1 MRSVAILG
9 PQGAGKSSIAAL
21 FEEHRGY
28 QRHGIADAIKHL
40 ANLAYR
46 QLGKDETL
54 TVDRYSGLT
63 VVTGRELLQDIGA
76 ALREVDRKFWL
87 RVWRQD
93 YFEIQRMG
101 YGVVIDD
108 VRLLAR
114 VLQVRQELLG
124 PLILVP
130 ALHVDVRRAVGLSVG
145 ALLGNHVDLLDF
157 SILGSVLDDA
167 PDSLI
172 ADVREDVG
180 DEEAGL
186 VGGHFACCLLLV
198 LLLFALNTFR
208 TGGKK

>member
-1 MRSVAILG
+1 MSRSVAILG

-21 FEEHRGY
+21 FGEHRGY

-63 VVTGRELLQDIGA
+63 VITGRELLQDIGA

-108 VRLLAR
+108 VRLPEEVDYLRMVDPQIFVVRLTADHEVRAHR
-114 VLQVRQELLG
+114 VGGQLLG
-124 PLILVP
+124 TKDITELGWTAAEFDLT
-130 ALHVDVRRAVGLSVG
+130 VDTS
-145 ALLGNHVDLLDF
+145 D
-157 SILGSVLDDA
+157 IT
-167 PDSLI
+167 P
-172 ADVREDVG
+172 
-180 DEEAGL
+180 EEAYRQITDAMEE
-186 VGGHFACCLLLV
+186 VQ
-198 LLLFALNTFR
+198 
-208 TGGKK
+208 

>member
-1 MRSVAILG
+1 MSRSVAILG

-21 FEEHRGY
+21 FGEHRGY

-63 VVTGRELLQDIGA
+63 VITGRELLQDIGA

-93 YFEIQRMG
+93 YFEIQRLG

-108 VRLLAR
+108 VRLPEEVDYLR
-114 VLQVRQELLG
+114 MVDPQIFVVRLTADHENSFG
-124 PLILVP
+124 IWFSP
-130 ALHVDVRRAVGLSVG
+130 GL
-145 ALLGNHVDLLDF
+145 NH
-157 SILGSVLDDA
+157 A
-167 PDSLI
+167 
-172 ADVREDVG
+172 
-180 DEEAGL
+180 L
-186 VGGHFACCLLLV
+186 VGRLPNSQV
-198 LLLFALNTFR
+198 LGGLAANHLALPR
-208 TGGKK
+208 G

>member
-1 MRSVAILG
+1 VAILG

-21 FEEHRGY
+21 FGEHRGY

-63 VVTGRELLQDIGA
+63 VITGRELLQDIGA

-101 YGVVIDD
+101 YGVVIALATALCFSLATPIARILGKTGIN
-108 VRLLAR
+108 VMTRLMGLILAALAVEVMTDGLHKLFPVLAR
-114 VLQVRQELLG
+114 G
-124 PLILVP
+124 I
-130 ALHVDVRRAVGLSVG
+130 
-145 ALLGNHVDLLDF
+145 
-157 SILGSVLDDA
+157 
-167 PDSLI
+167 
-172 ADVREDVG
+172 
-180 DEEAGL
+180 
-186 VGGHFACCLLLV
+186 
-198 LLLFALNTFR
+198 
-208 TGGKK
+208 

>member
-1 MRSVAILG
+1 MSRSVAILG

-21 FEEHRGY
+21 FGEHRGY

-63 VVTGRELLQDIGA
+63 VITGRELLQDIGA

-93 YFEIQRMG
+93 YFEIQRLG

-108 VRLLAR
+108 VRLPEEVDYLRMVDPQIFVVRLTADHEVRAR
-114 VLQVRQELLG
+114 RMGGQLLG
-124 PLILVP
+124 SGDITETGWTASEFDLT
-130 ALHVDVRRAVGLSVG
+130 VDTS
-145 ALLGNHVDLLDF
+145 D
-157 SILGSVLDDA
+157 IT
-167 PDSLI
+167 P
-172 ADVREDVG
+172 
-180 DEEAGL
+180 EEAYRQITDAMEE
-186 VGGHFACCLLLV
+186 VQ
-198 LLLFALNTFR
+198 
-208 TGGKK
+208 